1 MTQRDRDRLVVLKK
15 TKKKLIK
22 QSQAA
27 KELDISP
34 RQVRRLL
41 RRLREQGDAAVIHAL
56 RGRPSNRRGGGG
68 GRPEELA
75 GVAAGGDW
83 GFWTEP
89 AVADRAQQA
98 W

>member
-41 RRLREQGDAAVIHAL
+41 RRLREQGDAAVVHAL
-56 RGRPSNRRGGGG
+56 RGRPSNRRVS
-68 GRPEELA
+68 EETRQKIVQVLSQEVYRDSFTA
-75 GVAAGGDW
+75 
-83 GFWTEP
+83 E
-89 AVADRAQQA
+89 
-98 W
+98 